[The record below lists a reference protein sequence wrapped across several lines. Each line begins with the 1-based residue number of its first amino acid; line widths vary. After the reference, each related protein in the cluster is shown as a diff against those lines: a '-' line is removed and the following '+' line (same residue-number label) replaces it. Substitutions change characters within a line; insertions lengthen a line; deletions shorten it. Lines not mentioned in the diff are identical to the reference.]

1 MAATTSFG
9 MRLFTLR
16 VTHEEDFLS
25 VLDLAGAFLVGWIHT
40 ANDAWTD
47 LANHRDHRHTC
58 HYRLRDMVV
67 VFSSLEEN
75 VKKKRLGDLSLDDM
89 MGADVSPE
97 SAPILMKGKRA
108 HIPGEYLEDK
118 PMILAEFNSRI
129 EGPKRWVSGE
139 FAFDATQFNLDLFT
153 KLFGGPKL
161 EAPARF
167 EAPAPVH
174 TAPVECPKDFK
185 FKTKPYDLQLRA
197 FNAARG
203 KNRFSLFMEMGTGK
217 TKVALDLAADH
228 FLRGDIQ
235 QVLVFAPKGVHSQ
248 WTESTSEKESAL
260 QEHCVVPY
268 DKATWPFK
276 ELPKPARKKLQVVS
290 FNRDALIHDKPFAMM
305 MEYVSRAPTFIIP
318 DESHNYANAGSQ
330 RSKQLLK
337 LCLKAWGV
345 LLLTGTPVFKNLV
358 NLWAQFKLL
367 DERIIGHRY
376 VTTFRS
382 QYCIMGG
389 FEQRQV
395 VGSKNVDHL
404 MAKVD
409 PYIFRASKDELGLPP
424 KIFSERVFEMSK
436 AQAAHYNS
444 LKKEFLTQFKDGT
457 NLTVANAAVMIMRLQ
472 QIACGYLSMEGHTEE
487 IEDARLPALMEIIE
501 QREGPMVIWC
511 RFRHDVE
518 RIVDALEGQAVS
530 YYGGN
535 TQAENDYQ
543 KSLYLGGH
551 ARFFVGTPDKGGT
564 GVDGLQ
570 KRTRTIVY
578 YSNSFSSQFR
588 WQSEDRTNRIG
599 MHGDSMLYID
609 LIARGTVDRR
619 IKQVLQRD
627 AQLRDRVMDVTTK
640 LSLRDLEQMIMGD
653 M

>member
-1 MAATTSFG
+1 M
-9 MRLFTLR
+9 
-16 VTHEEDFLS
+16 
-25 VLDLAGAFLVGWIHT
+25 
-40 ANDAWTD
+40 
-47 LANHRDHRHTC
+47 
-58 HYRLRDMVV
+58 
-67 VFSSLEEN
+67 
-75 VKKKRLGDLSLDDM
+75 KKKLKDLSLDDM
-89 MGADVSPE
+89 LGEDVSPE
-97 SAPILMKGKRA
+97 SAPIVMKGKRA
-108 HIPGEYLEDK
+108 QIPGEYLEDK
-118 PMILAEFNSRI
+118 PMILAEFNSMI
-129 EGPKRWVSGE
+129 EGAKRWVSGA
-139 FAFDATQFNLDLFT
+139 FAFDATQHNLDMFR
-153 KLFGGPKL
+153 KYFGGPKL
-161 EAPARF
+161 EAPSRNE
-167 EAPAPVH
+167 EAAPEH
-174 TAPVECPKDFK
+174 TAPPVMPKDFK
-185 FKTKPYDLQLRA
+185 FKTEPYPLQLRA
-197 FNAARG
+197 FNAGRG
-203 KNRFSLFMEMGTGK
+203 RNRFAMFMEMGTGK
-217 TKVALDLAADH
+217 TKVALDLAADA
-228 FLRGDIQ
+228 FLRGDIT

-260 QEHCVVPY
+260 QEHCVAPY

-276 ELPKPARKKLQVVS
+276 ELPKPVKKKLQVIS

-305 MEYVSRAPTFIIP
+305 MEYVTRAPTLIIP
-318 DESHNYANAGSQ
+318 DESHNYANAGSG
-330 RSKQLLK
+330 RSKALYK
-337 LCLKAWGV
+337 LCVRAWGV

-358 NLWAQFKLL
+358 NLWGQFKLL

-376 VTTFRS
+376 VTTFRAN
-382 QYCIMGG
+382 YCIMGG
-389 FEQRQV
+389 FEGRQV
-395 VGSKNVDHL
+395 VGSKNVDEL
-404 MAKVD
+404 MTKVN

-436 AQAAHYNS
+436 AQAAHYNK
-444 LKKEFLTQFKDGT
+444 LKKEFLTSFKDGT
-457 NLTVANAAVMIMRLQ
+457 HLTVANAAVMVMRLQ
-472 QIACGYLSMEGHTEE
+472 QIACGYLSMEGNIEE

-518 RIVDALEGQAVS
+518 KICEHLEGHAVS

-543 KSLYLGGH
+543 KSLYLSGH

-599 MHGDSMLYID
+599 MHTDSMLYID

-640 LSLRDLEQMIMGD
+640 MSLRDIEQMIMGD